1 MQNLT
6 KKTVGEPG
14 VFVRAEDIAKRY
26 KVTPRAVLLWADRG
40 VIPSLRIGTKT
51 RRFKMADV
59 IGALEGKGGNRG

>member
-40 VIPSLRIGTKT
+40 LIPALRIGSKT
-51 RRFKMADV
+51 RRFNLADV
-59 IGALEGKGGNRG
+59 ISAIENKGGARQ